1 MIGETSEL
9 TDRVSQTASTLDE
22 LLDIM
27 AMTAKTIRHRSTFTA
42 VHPDIPAT
50 SKYEKNDGRPVEAN
64 VEELASDLV
73 QKAKQLEFLID
84 NLPEPDLNKDYAS
97 LLKGHD
103 EELKAVNVEYTK
115 AMETATALHA
125 RIQRTIEESL
135 NARHEMEMNRP

>member
-1 MIGETSEL
+1 L
-9 TDRVSQTASTLDE
+9 
-22 LLDIM
+22 
-27 AMTAKTIRHRSTFTA
+27 
-42 VHPDIPAT
+42 
-50 SKYEKNDGRPVEAN
+50 AN
-64 VEELASDLV
+64 DLV

-103 EELKAVNVEYTK
+103 EELKLVNVDYTK
-115 AMETATALHA
+115 AMEIASESASSSHSRALLIYLSAALHA